1 MSGLSREILKW
12 IQSLDLSYSV
22 KNPKRDFSNGFLV
35 AEIFS
40 RYFRLDIQMH
50 AFDNAIS
57 LQRKLANWELLER
70 FFIKKQVPISRDMID
85 ACIHCRYALASSL
98 PLCYVV
104 LAFVAK
110 RIPFHFFNSAEMEPS
125 DCFSRLY
132 THVLPTAKY
141 RASVPRTTKTSSR
154 HSRDQPPCRSP
165 HSAI

>member
-50 AFDNAIS
+50 AYDNAIS

-70 FFIKKQVPISRDMID
+70 FFIKKQVPISREMID
-85 ACIHCRYALASSL
+85 ACIHCRRRSL
-98 PLCYVV
+98 PPPSPSPLPPTHF
-104 LAFVAK
+104 A
-110 RIPFHFFNSAEMEPS
+110 RI
-125 DCFSRLY
+125 
-132 THVLPTAKY
+132 
-141 RASVPRTTKTSSR
+141 
-154 HSRDQPPCRSP
+154 
-165 HSAI
+165 I

>member
-50 AFDNAIS
+50 AYDNAIS

-70 FFIKKQVPISRDMID
+70 FFIKKQVPISREMID
-85 ACIHCRYALASSL
+85 ACIHCRQARAHFYCNFIRNPIKSN
-98 PLCYVV
+98 PL
-104 LAFVAK
+104 
-110 RIPFHFFNSAEMEPS
+110 I
-125 DCFSRLY
+125 
-132 THVLPTAKY
+132 
-141 RASVPRTTKTSSR
+141 
-154 HSRDQPPCRSP
+154 
-165 HSAI
+165 

>member
-50 AFDNAIS
+50 AYDNAIS

-70 FFIKKQVPISRDMID
+70 FFIKKQVPISREMID
-85 ACIHCRYALASSL
+85 ACIHCR
-98 PLCYVV
+98 
-104 LAFVAK
+104 
-110 RIPFHFFNSAEMEPS
+110 R
-125 DCFSRLY
+125 
-132 THVLPTAKY
+132 
-141 RASVPRTTKTSSR
+141 
-154 HSRDQPPCRSP
+154 RSP
-165 HSAI
+165 PLPPPPLPPSSTPQLIPIFSARII

>member
-50 AFDNAIS
+50 AYDNAIS

-85 ACIHCRYALASSL
+85 ACIHCRSPPPSHLLASSASCD
-98 PLCYVV
+98 PLA
-104 LAFVAK
+104 L
-110 RIPFHFFNSAEMEPS
+110 
-125 DCFSRLY
+125 
-132 THVLPTAKY
+132 HV
-141 RASVPRTTKTSSR
+141 TSSR
-154 HSRDQPPCRSP
+154 CRDGAVQSLLETVYTCLTNRKIGILPPNPLRT
-165 HSAI
+165 AT